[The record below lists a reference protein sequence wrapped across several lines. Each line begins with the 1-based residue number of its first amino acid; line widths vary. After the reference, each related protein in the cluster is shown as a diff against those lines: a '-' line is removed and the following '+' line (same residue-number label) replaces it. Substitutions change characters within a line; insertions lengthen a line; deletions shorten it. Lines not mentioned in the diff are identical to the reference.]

1 MKMQGK
7 IGTKA
12 KSRLLSL
19 LRTLCLKRK
28 RVILASGKVSNYYF
42 DARIGSLSSE
52 GSYLIAQT
60 ILDMIKN
67 DRVDA
72 VGGLTLGADPIIG
85 SIVALSFQT
94 KRRLNGFIVR
104 KEEKKHGMG
113 KLIEGYA
120 LKKSSRV
127 VIIDDV
133 VTTGSSTIKAI
144 KAVKATGAK
153 IIRVITIVDRLAG
166 AKKNIKKYNLKLESI
181 FTIED
186 FNL

>member
-1 MKMQGK
+1 MSGK
-7 IGTKA
+7 INLKA
-12 KSRLLSL
+12 KKRLLSIL
-19 LRTLCLKRK
+19 NDLCLKRE
-28 RVILASGKVSNYYF
+28 RVILASGTVSNYYF

-52 GSYLIAQT
+52 GAYLIARI
-60 ILDMIKN
+60 ILNMIKN
-67 DRVDA
+67 DKIDA

-85 SIVALSFQT
+85 SIVALSFKT
-94 KRRLNGFIVR
+94 KQRLNGFIVR

-113 KLIEGYA
+113 KLIEGCP

-127 VIIDDV
+127 LIIDDV

-153 IIRVITIVDRLAG
+153 IIRVIAIVDRLAG
-166 AKKNIKKYNLKLESI
+166 AKKNIKKYNLKFESI